1 MPYMKRNTRLGQ
13 ILLKA
18 GIIDENQLQ
27 KALDGFKSS
36 GQRLGHVLVE
46 LGFSKEEDVLK
57 AVADQLDVPYIKLS
71 DIEIDRAVI
80 AKIPVKFTS
89 RYKLIP
95 FKMANDTLTVAML
108 DPLDIH
114 TLDDL
119 RLLLGCKVTVA
130 ISSEE
135 EITKAIRK
143 YYGVGAE
150 TMEKM
155 VEAAEDENDLESL
168 EISAEKDVDE
178 MAEDASVIKFVN
190 QIVIEAYNDRA
201 TDIHFEPFENEL
213 RIRYRID
220 GVLYEITAPHTIAR
234 FQSAIVSRI
243 KIMADLNIAE
253 KRLPQD
259 GRIKLNLSNQEID
272 LRVAII
278 PTLFGE
284 SMNIRILPK
293 GKIVLGLEQLGL
305 VDANLA
311 RILSLIQK
319 PHGIVLVTGPTG
331 SGKTTTLYASLNK
344 INSADKKII
353 TIEDPI
359 EYQLR
364 GVTQI
369 QVRPKIDLTFANGLR
384 SILRMDPDVIMVGEM
399 RDFETAEIAIRASL
413 TGHLVFST
421 LHTNDAPGA
430 VTRLVDMGIEPFL
443 VSSSIEAVLAQRLVR
458 VLCPKCKTAYTPEEN
473 LLKEIGLN
481 KAIENKEAG
490 ETTLYKARG
499 CEECMQTGYKGRTG
513 IYELVLVD
521 DEIRKLV
528 LERTSTDVIKQKA
541 IASGMMT
548 LRQYGWS
555 KVLAGVTSV
564 DEILRVTEA

>member
-1 MPYMKRNTRLGQ
+1 MKRNTRLGQ

-305 VDANLA
+305 VDVNLA

-369 QVRPKIDLTFANGLR
+369 QVKPKIDLTFANGLR

-458 VLCPKCKTAYTPEEN
+458 VLCPKCKTAYTPEKN

-481 KAIENKEAG
+481 KAIEDKEAG
-490 ETTLYKARG
+490 EITLYKPRG
-499 CEECMQTGYKGRTG
+499 CEECMQTGYRGRTG
-513 IYELVLVD
+513 IYELVLLN
-521 DEIRKLV
+521 DEIRKLI

-548 LRQYGWS
+548 LRQYGWT

>member
-1 MPYMKRNTRLGQ
+1 MKRNTRLGQ

>member
-1 MPYMKRNTRLGQ
+1 MKRNTRLGQ

-119 RLLLGCKVTVA
+119 RLLLGCKVNVA

-259 GRIKLNLSNQEID
+259 GRIKLKLSNQEID

-384 SILRMDPDVIMVGEM
+384 SILRMDPDIIMVGEM

>member
-1 MPYMKRNTRLGQ
+1 MKRNTRLGQ

-36 GQRLGHVLVE
+36 GQRLGHVLVK

-57 AVADQLDVPYIKLS
+57 AVAGQLDVPYIKLS

-89 RYKLIP
+89 RYNLIP
-95 FKMANDTLTVAML
+95 VKMANDTLTVAML

-119 RLLLGCKVTVA
+119 RLLLGCKVNVA

-190 QIVIEAYNDRA
+190 QIVMEAYNDRA

-293 GKIVLGLEQLGL
+293 DTIVLGLEQLGL
-305 VDANLA
+305 VDDNLA
-311 RILSLIQK
+311 RILSLIQR
-319 PHGIVLVTGPTG
+319 PHGIILVTGPTG

-458 VLCPKCKTAYTPEEN
+458 VLCPKCKTAYTPEESF
-473 LLKEIGLN
+473 LKEIGLN
-481 KAIENKEAG
+481 KAIEIENKEAG
-490 ETTLYKARG
+490 EINLYKARG

-513 IYELVLVD
+513 IYELVLLN
-521 DEIRKLV
+521 DEIRKLI

-548 LRQYGWS
+548 LREYGWS

-564 DEILRVTEA
+564 DEILRVTEV